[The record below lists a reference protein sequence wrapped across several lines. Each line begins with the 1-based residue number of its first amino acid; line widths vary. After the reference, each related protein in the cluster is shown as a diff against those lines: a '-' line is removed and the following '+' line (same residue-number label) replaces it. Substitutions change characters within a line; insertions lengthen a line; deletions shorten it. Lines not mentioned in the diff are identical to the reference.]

1 MSLKSHHD
9 LTLDIVGREISGR
22 PVPGRPRRP
31 AGPYLLGLPAL
42 LLSCV
47 LLVPIACT
55 VVAAFKQPDGS
66 FGLKNFAVMG
76 DPAALIAVGN
86 SLAWIA
92 VALGLLVV
100 GFLLALVS
108 YRLPGLWTFLQP
120 ALVIPFAVSVLVSGA
135 TFRLIFDSTPERGT
149 VTAVWTRLFGS
160 SPVWLGPGLFWLV
173 LVSAFGWTWLGYVVS
188 LFRAGL
194 DAIPDD
200 VSRAV
205 AAEGVTGWRRL
216 LVLELPLLRP
226 IAGVVTLTLVVAA
239 VRVFDLV
246 LIVVPGPMQRNAD
259 VLGLNWWRATDAGE
273 PAGRTAALGV
283 VLFAIVALVAVVGV
297 RGLRR
302 RRWAVPAR
310 VVRPTAAV
318 ARAKPSRRVRRVGW
332 TVGFAVGLFWI
343 LPAVVLLA
351 TALHSPREAGLHG
364 WWSRHGLGFDSF
376 AAAANAGLLRALL
389 STVLIA
395 AVATT
400 VLMVIAVPTAY
411 LVAWGGLPHWLGRVV
426 SSSFVVLAVTPV
438 QMYAAPLGDAI
449 SAAGLAGSRIALALI
464 HAAAGLPFAVLLLR
478 SAFASAPPVLVAEA
492 LQGPAR
498 QSAVLATVQR
508 TYRPALV
515 AVAVLEFALVWND
528 FIVGFLI
535 SGAGTT
541 PLSLVLWGE
550 ARQFSASG
558 GTVAAAAVVASV
570 VPVVLLLSFWQKV
583 VHGLTVGSKP

>member
-1 MSLKSHHD
+1 MGLQSNGLSLE
-9 LTLDIVGREISGR
+9 IVGREISGR
-22 PVPGRPRRP
+22 PVPGKPRRP

-42 LLSCV
+42 LLSS
-47 LLVPIACT
+47 LLLIPIAVT
-55 VVAAFKQPDGS
+55 VVAAFRRPDGS
-66 FGLKNFAVMG
+66 FGFGNFAVMG
-76 DPAALIAVGN
+76 DPAALHAVGN

-92 VALGLLVV
+92 VALGLVVV

-108 YRLPGLWTFLQP
+108 YRLPGLSTFLQP
-120 ALVIPFAVSVLVSGA
+120 ALVIPFAVSVLVSGV
-135 TFRLIFDSTPERGT
+135 TFRLIFDATPERGT
-149 VTAVWTRLFGS
+149 LTAVWTKLFGS

-200 VSRAV
+200 VSRTV
-205 AAEGVTGWRRL
+205 TAEGVTGWRRL
-216 LVLELPLLRP
+216 LALELPLLRP
-226 IAGVVTLTLVVAA
+226 ITGVVTLTLVIAA

-246 LIVVPGPMQRNAD
+246 LIVVPGPMQRDAD
-259 VLGLNWWRATDAGE
+259 VLGLNWWRAAGTGE

-283 VLFAIVALVAVVGV
+283 VLFAIVAAVAIIGV

-302 RRWAVPAR
+302 RRWAMPVS
-310 VVRPTAAV
+310 VVRTAPALG
-318 ARAKPSRRVRRVGW
+318 RSRPSRRSRRIGW
-332 TVGFAVGLFWI
+332 TVGFAVSLFWI

-351 TALHSPREAGLHG
+351 TALHSPRDAGLRG
-364 WWSRHGLGFDSF
+364 WWSLEGLGFESF

-389 STVLIA
+389 STMLISTIATAVL
-395 AVATT
+395 
-400 VLMVIAVPTAY
+400 LVIAVPTAY
-411 LVAWGGLPHWLGRVV
+411 LVAWGGLPQWLGRVV
-426 SSSFVVLAVTPV
+426 TSSFVVLAVTPV
-438 QMYAAPLGDAI
+438 QMYAAPLRDAI
-449 SAAGLAGSRIALALI
+449 DAAGLTGSRVALALV

-535 SGAGTT
+535 SGPGTT

-550 ARQFSASG
+550 ARQFSSSS

-570 VPVVLLLSFWQKV
+570 VPAVLLLSFWPTV
-583 VHGLTVGSKP
+583 VRGLTVGSKP

>member
-1 MSLKSHHD
+1 MGLQSNG
-9 LTLDIVGREISGR
+9 LTLEIVGREISGR
-22 PVPGRPRRP
+22 PVPGKPRRP
-31 AGPYLLGLPAL
+31 LGPYLLGLPAL
-42 LLSCV
+42 LLTS
-47 LLVPIACT
+47 LLLIPIAVT
-55 VVAAFKQPDGS
+55 VVAAFKRPDGT
-66 FGLKNFAVMG
+66 FGLGNFAVMG
-76 DPAALIAVGN
+76 DPAALHAVGN

-92 VALGLLVV
+92 VALGLVVV

-108 YRLPGLWTFLQP
+108 YRLPGLSTFLQP

-135 TFRLIFDSTPERGT
+135 TFRLIYDPTPERGT
-149 VTAVWTRLFGS
+149 VTAVWTELLGS

-200 VSRAV
+200 VSRTLV
-205 AAEGVTGWRRL
+205 AEGVTGWRRL
-216 LVLELPLLRP
+216 LALELPLLRP
-226 IAGVVTLTLVVAA
+226 ITGVVTLTLVIAA

-246 LIVVPGPMQRNAD
+246 LIVVPGPMQRDAD
-259 VLGLNWWRATDAGE
+259 VLGLNWWRATSTGE
-273 PAGRTAALGV
+273 PAGRTAVLGV
-283 VLFAIVALVAVVGV
+283 VLFAIVAAVAVIGV

-302 RRWAVPAR
+302 RRWAMPVSVVQPSLAR
-310 VVRPTAAV
+310 SRP
-318 ARAKPSRRVRRVGW
+318 SLRVRRIGW
-332 TVGFAVGLFWI
+332 TVGFAVSLVWI
-343 LPAVVLLA
+343 LPAVVLVA
-351 TALHSPREAGLHG
+351 TALHSPREAGLRG
-364 WWSRHGLGFDSF
+364 WWSLDGIGLESF
-376 AAAANAGLLRALL
+376 TAAVNAGLLRALL
-389 STVLIA
+389 STLLIS
-395 AVATT
+395 AVATL
-400 VLMVIAVPTAY
+400 VLLVIAVPTAY
-411 LVAWGGLPHWLGRVV
+411 LVAWGGLPPWLGRLV

-438 QMYAAPLGDAI
+438 QMYAAPLRDAI
-449 SAAGLAGSRIALALI
+449 GAAGLAGSRVALALV

-535 SGAGTT
+535 SGPGTT

-550 ARQFSASG
+550 ARQFSASS
-558 GTVAAAAVVASV
+558 GTVAAAAFVASV
-570 VPVVLLLSFWQKV
+570 VPVALLLTFWRTV
-583 VHGLTVGSKP
+583 VRGLTVGSKP

>member
-1 MSLKSHHD
+1 MGLQSNG
-9 LTLDIVGREISGR
+9 LTLEVVGREISGR
-22 PVPGRPRRP
+22 PVPGKPRRP

-42 LLSCV
+42 LLSS
-47 LLVPIACT
+47 LLLIPIGVT
-55 VVAAFKQPDGS
+55 VVAAFRRPDGS
-66 FGLKNFAVMG
+66 FGLGNFAVMG
-76 DPAALIAVGN
+76 DPAALHAVGN

-92 VALGLLVV
+92 VALGLVVV

-108 YRLPGLWTFLQP
+108 YRLPGLSTFLQP

-135 TFRLIFDSTPERGT
+135 TFRLIYDASPERGS
-149 VTAVWTRLFGS
+149 VTAVATRLFGS

-200 VSRAV
+200 VSRTV

-216 LVLELPLLRP
+216 FALELPLLRP
-226 IAGVVTLTLVVAA
+226 ITGVVTLTLVIAA
-239 VRVFDLV
+239 VRVFDLI
-246 LIVVPGPMQRNAD
+246 LIVVPGPMQRDAD
-259 VLGLNWWRATDAGE
+259 VLGLNWWRATSTGE

-283 VLFAIVALVAVVGV
+283 VLFAIVAAVAVIGV

-302 RRWAVPAR
+302 RRWAMPVA
-310 VVRPTAAV
+310 VVKPDPSLGRS
-318 ARAKPSRRVRRVGW
+318 KPSRRVRRIGW

-343 LPAVVLLA
+343 LPAVVLVA

-364 WWSRHGLGFDSF
+364 WWSTAGLGLDSF

-389 STVLIA
+389 STVLIS
-395 AVATT
+395 AVATI
-400 VLMVIAVPTAY
+400 VLLVIAVPTAY
-411 LVAWGGLPHWLGRVV
+411 LVAWGGLPQCLGRVV
-426 SSSFVVLAVTPV
+426 TSAFVVLAVTPV
-438 QMYAAPLGDAI
+438 QMYAAPLRDAI
-449 SAAGLAGSRIALALI
+449 SAAGLAGSRVALALV

-535 SGAGTT
+535 SGSGTT

-550 ARQFSASG
+550 ARQFASSS

-570 VPVVLLLSFWQKV
+570 VPVVLLLSFWPTV
-583 VHGLTVGSKP
+583 VRGLTVGSKP

>member
-1 MSLKSHHD
+1 M
-9 LTLDIVGREISGR
+9 
-22 PVPGRPRRP
+22 
-31 AGPYLLGLPAL
+31 LLI
-42 LLSCV
+42 
-47 LLVPIACT
+47 PIAVT
-55 VVAAFKQPDGS
+55 VVAAFTRPDGS
-66 FGLKNFAVMG
+66 FGLGNFAVMG
-76 DPAALIAVGN
+76 DPAALHAVGN

-92 VALGLLVV
+92 VALGFVVV

-108 YRLPGLWTFLQP
+108 YRLPGLSTFLQP
-120 ALVIPFAVSVLVSGA
+120 ALVIPFAVSVLVSGV
-135 TFRLIFDSTPERGT
+135 TFRLIFDATPERGT
-149 VTAVWTRLFGS
+149 LTAAWTKLFGS

-200 VSRAV
+200 VSRTV

-216 LVLELPLLRP
+216 LALELPLLRP
-226 IAGVVTLTLVVAA
+226 ITGVVTLTLVIAA

-246 LIVVPGPMQRNAD
+246 LIVVPGPMQRDAD
-259 VLGLNWWRATDAGE
+259 VLGLNWWRAADTGA

-283 VLFAIVALVAVVGV
+283 VLFAIVAAVAVIGV

-302 RRWAVPAR
+302 RRWAMPVS
-310 VVRPTAAV
+310 VVRTDPALG
-318 ARAKPSRRVRRVGW
+318 RSRPSRRVRRIGW
-332 TVGFAVGLFWI
+332 TVGFAVSLFWI
-343 LPAVVLLA
+343 LPAVVLMA
-351 TALHSPREAGLHG
+351 TALHSPREAGLRG
-364 WWSRHGLGFDSF
+364 WWSLEGLGFESF

-389 STVLIA
+389 STMLISTIATAVL
-395 AVATT
+395 
-400 VLMVIAVPTAY
+400 LVIAVPTAY

-426 SSSFVVLAVTPV
+426 TSAFVVLAVTPV
-438 QMYAAPLGDAI
+438 QMYAAPLRDAI
-449 SAAGLAGSRIALALI
+449 DAAGLTGSRVALALV

-535 SGAGTT
+535 SGPGTT

-550 ARQFSASG
+550 ARQFSSSS
-558 GTVAAAAVVASV
+558 GTVAAAAVVASI
-570 VPVVLLLSFWQKV
+570 VPAVLLLSFWSTV
-583 VHGLTVGSKP
+583 VRGLTVGSKP

>member
-1 MSLKSHHD
+1 MGLQSNGLSLE
-9 LTLDIVGREISGR
+9 IVGREISGR
-22 PVPGRPRRP
+22 PVPGKPRRP

-42 LLSCV
+42 LLSC
-47 LLVPIACT
+47 LLLIPIGVT
-55 VVAAFKQPDGS
+55 VVAAFTRPDGS
-66 FGLKNFAVMG
+66 FGLGNFAVMG
-76 DPAALIAVGN
+76 DPAALRAVGN

-92 VALGLLVV
+92 VALGLVVV

-108 YRLPGLWTFLQP
+108 YRLPGLSTFLQP
-120 ALVIPFAVSVLVSGA
+120 ALVIPFAVSVLVSGV
-135 TFRLIFDSTPERGT
+135 TFRLIFDATPERGT
-149 VTAVWTRLFGS
+149 VTAAWTNLFGS

-200 VSRAV
+200 VSRTV

-216 LVLELPLLRP
+216 LALELPMLRP
-226 IAGVVTLTLVVAA
+226 ITGVVTLTLVIAA

-246 LIVVPGPMQRNAD
+246 LIVVPGPMQRDAD
-259 VLGLNWWRATDAGE
+259 VLGLNWWRAADTGA

-283 VLFAIVALVAVVGV
+283 VLFAIVAAVAVIGV

-302 RRWAVPAR
+302 RRWAMPIS
-310 VVRPTAAV
+310 VVRTDPAP
-318 ARAKPSRRVRRVGW
+318 RSKPSKRARRIGW
-332 TVGFAVGLFWI
+332 TVGFAVSLFWI
-343 LPAVVLLA
+343 LPAVVLVA
-351 TALHSPREAGLHG
+351 TALHSPREAGLRG
-364 WWSRHGLGFDSF
+364 WWSLEGLGLESF

-389 STVLIA
+389 STVLIST
-395 AVATT
+395 VATL
-400 VLMVIAVPTAY
+400 VLLVIAVPTAY

-426 SSSFVVLAVTPV
+426 TSSFVVLAVTPV
-438 QMYAAPLGDAI
+438 QMYAAPLRDAI
-449 SAAGLAGSRIALALI
+449 GSAGLAGSRVALALV

-478 SAFASAPPVLVAEA
+478 SAFASAPPALVAEA

-535 SGAGTT
+535 SGPGTT

-550 ARQFSASG
+550 ARQFSSSS

-570 VPVVLLLSFWQKV
+570 VPVVLLLSFWQTV
-583 VHGLTVGSKP
+583 VRGLTVGSKP

>member
-1 MSLKSHHD
+1 MGLQSNGLSLE
-9 LTLDIVGREISGR
+9 IVGREISGR
-22 PVPGRPRRP
+22 PVPGKPRRP

-42 LLSCV
+42 LLSC
-47 LLVPIACT
+47 LLLIPIGVT
-55 VVAAFKQPDGS
+55 VVAAFTRPDGS
-66 FGLKNFAVMG
+66 FGLGNFAVMG
-76 DPAALIAVGN
+76 DPAALRAVGN

-92 VALGLLVV
+92 VALGLVVV

-108 YRLPGLWTFLQP
+108 YRLPGLSTFLQP
-120 ALVIPFAVSVLVSGA
+120 ALVIPFAVSVLVSGV
-135 TFRLIFDSTPERGT
+135 TFRLIFDATPERGT
-149 VTAVWTRLFGS
+149 VTAAWTNLFGS

-200 VSRAV
+200 VSRTV

-216 LVLELPLLRP
+216 LALELPMLRP
-226 IAGVVTLTLVVAA
+226 ITGVVTLTLVIAA

-246 LIVVPGPMQRNAD
+246 LIVVPGPMQRDAD
-259 VLGLNWWRATDAGE
+259 VLGLNWWRAADTGE

-283 VLFAIVALVAVVGV
+283 VLFAIVAAVAVIGV

-302 RRWAVPAR
+302 RRWAMPIS
-310 VVRPTAAV
+310 VVRTDPAP
-318 ARAKPSRRVRRVGW
+318 RSKPSKRSRRIGW
-332 TVGFAVGLFWI
+332 TVGFAVSLFWI
-343 LPAVVLLA
+343 LPAVVLVA
-351 TALHSPREAGLHG
+351 TALHSPREAGLRG
-364 WWSRHGLGFDSF
+364 WWSLDGLGLESF

-389 STVLIA
+389 STVLIST
-395 AVATT
+395 VATL
-400 VLMVIAVPTAY
+400 VLLVIAVPTAY

-426 SSSFVVLAVTPV
+426 TSSFVVLAVTPV
-438 QMYAAPLGDAI
+438 QMYAAPLRDAI
-449 SAAGLAGSRIALALI
+449 GSAGLAGSRVALALV

-478 SAFASAPPVLVAEA
+478 SAFASAPPALVAEA

-535 SGAGTT
+535 SGPGTT

-550 ARQFSASG
+550 ARQFSSSS

-570 VPVVLLLSFWQKV
+570 VPVVLLLSFWQTV
-583 VHGLTVGSKP
+583 VRGLTVGSKP

>member
-1 MSLKSHHD
+1 MGLQSNGLSLE
-9 LTLDIVGREISGR
+9 IVGREISGR
-22 PVPGRPRRP
+22 PVPGKPRRP

-42 LLSCV
+42 LLSS
-47 LLVPIACT
+47 LLLIPIAVT
-55 VVAAFKQPDGS
+55 VVAAFTRPDGS
-66 FGLKNFAVMG
+66 FGFGNFAVMG
-76 DPAALIAVGN
+76 DPAALHAVGN

-92 VALGLLVV
+92 VALGLVVV

-108 YRLPGLWTFLQP
+108 YRLPGLSTFLQP
-120 ALVIPFAVSVLVSGA
+120 ALVIPFAVSVLVSGV
-135 TFRLIFDSTPERGT
+135 TFRLIFDATPERGT
-149 VTAVWTRLFGS
+149 LTAVWTKLFGS

-200 VSRAV
+200 VSRTV
-205 AAEGVTGWRRL
+205 AAEGVTSWRRL
-216 LVLELPLLRP
+216 LALELPLLRP
-226 IAGVVTLTLVVAA
+226 ITGVVTLTLVIAA

-246 LIVVPGPMQRNAD
+246 LIVVPGPMQRDAD
-259 VLGLNWWRATDAGE
+259 VLGLNWWRAADTGA

-283 VLFAIVALVAVVGV
+283 VLFAIVAAVAIIGV

-302 RRWAVPAR
+302 RRWAMPVS
-310 VVRPTAAV
+310 VVRTAPTV
-318 ARAKPSRRVRRVGW
+318 GRSRPSRRSRRIGW
-332 TVGFAVGLFWI
+332 TVGFAVSLFWI

-351 TALHSPREAGLHG
+351 TALHSPREAGLRG
-364 WWSRHGLGFDSF
+364 WWSLEGLGFESF

-389 STVLIA
+389 STMLISTIATAVL
-395 AVATT
+395 
-400 VLMVIAVPTAY
+400 LVIAVPTAY
-411 LVAWGGLPHWLGRVV
+411 LVAWGGLPQWLGRAVT
-426 SSSFVVLAVTPV
+426 SSFVVLAVTPV
-438 QMYAAPLGDAI
+438 QMYAAPLRDAI
-449 SAAGLAGSRIALALI
+449 DTAGLTGSRVALALV

-535 SGAGTT
+535 SGPGTT

-550 ARQFSASG
+550 ARQFSASS

-570 VPVVLLLSFWQKV
+570 VPAVLLLSFWPTV
-583 VHGLTVGSKP
+583 VRGLTVGSKP

>member
-1 MSLKSHHD
+1 MGLQSNG
-9 LTLDIVGREISGR
+9 LTLEIVGREISGR
-22 PVPGRPRRP
+22 PVPGKPRRP
-31 AGPYLLGLPAL
+31 LGPYLLGLPAL
-42 LLSCV
+42 LLSS
-47 LLVPIACT
+47 LLLIPIAVT
-55 VVAAFKQPDGS
+55 VVAAFRRPDGS
-66 FGLKNFAVMG
+66 FGLGNFAVMG
-76 DPAALIAVGN
+76 DPAALHAVRN

-92 VALGLLVV
+92 VALGLVVV

-108 YRLPGLWTFLQP
+108 YRLPGLSTFLQP
-120 ALVIPFAVSVLVSGA
+120 ALVIPFAVSVLVSGV
-135 TFRLIFDSTPERGT
+135 TFRLIYDATPERGT
-149 VTAVWTRLFGS
+149 VTAVWTKLFGS

-200 VSRAV
+200 VSRTV

-216 LVLELPLLRP
+216 LALELPLLRP
-226 IAGVVTLTLVVAA
+226 ITGVVTLTLVIAA

-246 LIVVPGPMQRNAD
+246 LIVVPGPMQRDAD
-259 VLGLNWWRATDAGE
+259 VLGLNWWRATSTGE

-283 VLFAIVALVAVVGV
+283 VLFAIVAAVAVIGV

-302 RRWAVPAR
+302 RRWAMPVSVIRPSLAR
-310 VVRPTAAV
+310 SR
-318 ARAKPSRRVRRVGW
+318 PSRRVRRIGW
-332 TVGFAVGLFWI
+332 TVGFAVSLIWI
-343 LPAVVLLA
+343 LPAVVLVA
-351 TALHSPREAGLHG
+351 TALHSPREAGLRG
-364 WWSRHGLGFDSF
+364 WWSLDGIGLESF
-376 AAAANAGLLRALL
+376 AAAVNAGLLRALL
-389 STVLIA
+389 STLLIS
-395 AVATT
+395 AVATL
-400 VLMVIAVPTAY
+400 VLLVIAVPTAY

-426 SSSFVVLAVTPV
+426 TSSFVVLAVTPV
-438 QMYAAPLGDAI
+438 QMYAAPLRDAI
-449 SAAGLAGSRIALALI
+449 GTAGLAGSRVALALV

-535 SGAGTT
+535 SGPGTT

-550 ARQFSASG
+550 ARQFSASS

-570 VPVVLLLSFWQKV
+570 VPVVLLLTFWQAV
-583 VHGLTVGSKP
+583 VRGLTVGSKP

>member
-1 MSLKSHHD
+1 MGLQSNG
-9 LTLDIVGREISGR
+9 LTLEVVGREISGR
-22 PVPGRPRRP
+22 PVPGKPRRP
-31 AGPYLLGLPAL
+31 ASPYLLGLPAL
-42 LLSCV
+42 LLSS
-47 LLVPIACT
+47 LLLIPVGVT
-55 VVAAFKQPDGS
+55 VVAAFRRPDGS
-66 FGLKNFAVMG
+66 FGLGNFAVMG
-76 DPAALIAVGN
+76 DPAALHAVGN

-92 VALGLLVV
+92 VALGLVVV

-108 YRLPGLWTFLQP
+108 YRLPGLSTFLQP

-135 TFRLIFDSTPERGT
+135 TFRLIYDASPERGP
-149 VTAVWTRLFGS
+149 VTAVATRLFGS

-200 VSRAV
+200 VSRTV

-216 LVLELPLLRP
+216 FALELPLLRP
-226 IAGVVTLTLVVAA
+226 ITGVVTLTLVIAA
-239 VRVFDLV
+239 VRVFDLI
-246 LIVVPGPMQRNAD
+246 LIVVPGPMQRDAD
-259 VLGLNWWRATDAGE
+259 VLGLNWWRATSTGE

-283 VLFAIVALVAVVGV
+283 VLFAIVAAVAVIGV

-302 RRWAVPAR
+302 RRWAMPVA
-310 VVRPTAAV
+310 VVKPDPSLGRS
-318 ARAKPSRRVRRVGW
+318 KPSRRVRRIGW

-343 LPAVVLLA
+343 LPAVVLVA

-364 WWSRHGLGFDSF
+364 WWSTAGLGLDSF

-389 STVLIA
+389 STVLIS
-395 AVATT
+395 AVATI
-400 VLMVIAVPTAY
+400 VLLVIAVPTAY
-411 LVAWGGLPHWLGRVV
+411 LVAWGGLPQWLGRVV
-426 SSSFVVLAVTPV
+426 TSAFVVLAVTPV
-438 QMYAAPLGDAI
+438 QMYAAPLRDAI
-449 SAAGLAGSRIALALI
+449 SAAGLAGSRVALALV

-535 SGAGTT
+535 SGSGTT

-550 ARQFSASG
+550 ARQFASSS

-570 VPVVLLLSFWQKV
+570 VPVVLLLSFWPTV
-583 VHGLTVGSKP
+583 VRGLTVGSKP

>member
-1 MSLKSHHD
+1 K
-9 LTLDIVGREISGR
+9 
-22 PVPGRPRRP
+22 PRRP

-42 LLSCV
+42 LLSC
-47 LLVPIACT
+47 LLLIPIGVT
-55 VVAAFKQPDGS
+55 VVAAFRTPEG
-66 FGLKNFAVMG
+66 FGFGNFAVMG
-76 DPAALIAVGN
+76 DPGALRAVGN
-86 SLAWIA
+86 SLLWVL
-92 VALGLLVV
+92 VAFGLVVV
-100 GFLLALVS
+100 GFFLALLS
-108 YRLPGLWTFLQP
+108 YRLPALTSFLQP

-135 TFRLIFDSTPERGT
+135 TFRLIFDPTPERGT

-200 VSRAV
+200 VTRTI

-216 LVLELPLLRP
+216 RALEIPLLRP
-226 IAGVVTLTLVVAA
+226 ITGVVTLTLVIAA

-246 LIVVPGPMQRNAD
+246 LIVVPGSMQRSAD
-259 VLGLNWWRATDAGE
+259 VLGLNWWRATTSGDDS
-273 PAGRTAALGV
+273 GRTAALGV
-283 VLFAIVALVAVVGV
+283 VLFAIVAAVGVIGV

-302 RRWAVPAR
+302 RRWAMPVTVVPPDPS
-310 VVRPTAAV
+310 VGRPE
-318 ARAKPSRRVRRVGW
+318 PSKRVRRIGW
-332 TVGFAVGLFWI
+332 TVGFAVSLVWI
-343 LPAVVLLA
+343 FPAVVLVA
-351 TALHSPREAGLHG
+351 TALHSPREAGLRG
-364 WWSRHGLGFDSF
+364 WWSLSGLGFSSF
-376 AAAANAGLLRALL
+376 AAAANIGLFRALL

-395 AVATT
+395 GAATAV
-400 VLMVIAVPTAY
+400 LLVIAVPTAY
-411 LVAWGGLPHWLGRVV
+411 LVAWGGLPQWLGRVV
-426 SSSFVVLAVTPV
+426 MAAFVVLAVTPV
-438 QMYAAPLGDAI
+438 QMYAAPLRDAI
-449 SAAGLAGSRIALALI
+449 GAAGLAGSRIALALV

-478 SAFASAPPVLVAEA
+478 SAFASAPPVLVSEA

-508 TYRPALV
+508 TYRPALI

-535 SGAGTT
+535 SGPGTT

-550 ARQFSASG
+550 ARQFSASS

-570 VPVVLLLSFWQKV
+570 VPAVLLLSFWPTV
-583 VHGLTVGSKP
+583 VRGLTAGSRP

>member
-1 MSLKSHHD
+1 MGLQSNG
-9 LTLDIVGREISGR
+9 LTLEVVGREISGR
-22 PVPGRPRRP
+22 PVPGKPRRP
-31 AGPYLLGLPAL
+31 ASPYLLGLPAL
-42 LLSCV
+42 LLSS
-47 LLVPIACT
+47 LLLIPIGVT
-55 VVAAFKQPDGS
+55 VVAAFRRPDGS
-66 FGLKNFAVMG
+66 FGLGNFAVMG
-76 DPAALIAVGN
+76 DPAALHAVGN

-92 VALGLLVV
+92 VALGLVVV

-108 YRLPGLWTFLQP
+108 YRQPGLSTFLQP

-135 TFRLIFDSTPERGT
+135 TFRLIYDASPERGS
-149 VTAVWTRLFGS
+149 VTAVATQLFGS

-200 VSRAV
+200 VSRTI

-216 LVLELPLLRP
+216 FALELPLLRP
-226 IAGVVTLTLVVAA
+226 ITGVVTLTLVIAA

-246 LIVVPGPMQRNAD
+246 LIVVPGPMQRDAD
-259 VLGLNWWRATDAGE
+259 VLGLNWWRATSTGE
-273 PAGRTAALGV
+273 PAGRAAALGV
-283 VLFAIVALVAVVGV
+283 VLFAIVAAVAVIGV

-302 RRWAVPAR
+302 RRWAMPVA
-310 VVRPTAAV
+310 VVKPDPSLGRS
-318 ARAKPSRRVRRVGW
+318 KPSRRVRKIGW

-343 LPAVVLLA
+343 LPAVVLVA

-364 WWSRHGLGFDSF
+364 WWSTAGLGLDSF

-389 STVLIA
+389 STVLIS
-395 AVATT
+395 AVATI
-400 VLMVIAVPTAY
+400 VLLVIAVPTAY
-411 LVAWGGLPHWLGRVV
+411 LVAWGGLPQWLGRVV
-426 SSSFVVLAVTPV
+426 TSAFVVLAVTPV
-438 QMYAAPLGDAI
+438 QMYAAPLRDAI
-449 SAAGLAGSRIALALI
+449 SAAGLAGSRVALALV

-535 SGAGTT
+535 SGSGTT

-550 ARQFSASG
+550 ARQFSSSS

-570 VPVVLLLSFWQKV
+570 VPVVLLLSFWQTV
-583 VHGLTVGSKP
+583 VRGLTVGSKP

>member
-1 MSLKSHHD
+1 MGLQSNGLSLE
-9 LTLDIVGREISGR
+9 IVGREISGR
-22 PVPGRPRRP
+22 PVPGKPRRP

-42 LLSCV
+42 LLSC
-47 LLVPIACT
+47 LLLIPIAVT
-55 VVAAFKQPDGS
+55 VVAAFRRPDGS
-66 FGLKNFAVMG
+66 FGLGNFAVMG
-76 DPAALIAVGN
+76 DPAALHAVRN

-92 VALGLLVV
+92 VALTLVVV
-100 GFLLALVS
+100 GFLLALIS
-108 YRLPGLWTFLQP
+108 YRLPGLSTFLQP
-120 ALVIPFAVSVLVSGA
+120 ALVIPFAVSVLVSGV
-135 TFRLIFDSTPERGT
+135 TFRLIYDATPERGT
-149 VTAVWTRLFGS
+149 VTAVWTKLFGS

-200 VSRAV
+200 VSRTV

-216 LVLELPLLRP
+216 LALELPLLRP
-226 IAGVVTLTLVVAA
+226 ITGVVTLTLVIAA

-246 LIVVPGPMQRNAD
+246 LIVVPGPMQRDAD
-259 VLGLNWWRATDAGE
+259 VLGLNWWRATSTGE

-283 VLFAIVALVAVVGV
+283 VLFAIVAAVAVIGV

-302 RRWAVPAR
+302 RRWAMPVS
-310 VVRPTAAV
+310 VVRTDPAV
-318 ARAKPSRRVRRVGW
+318 GRSRPSRRVRRIGW
-332 TVGFAVGLFWI
+332 TVGFAVSLFWI
-343 LPAVVLLA
+343 LPAVVLVA

-364 WWSRHGLGFDSF
+364 WWSVEGLGLDSF

-389 STVLIA
+389 STLLISTIATAVL
-395 AVATT
+395 
-400 VLMVIAVPTAY
+400 LVIAVPTAY

-426 SSSFVVLAVTPV
+426 TSSFVVLAVTPV
-438 QMYAAPLGDAI
+438 QMYAAPLRDAI
-449 SAAGLAGSRIALALI
+449 GAAGLVGSRVALALV

-535 SGAGTT
+535 SGPGTT

-550 ARQFSASG
+550 ARQFSSSS

-570 VPVVLLLSFWQKV
+570 VPVVLLLSFWPTV
-583 VHGLTVGSKP
+583 VRGLTVGSKP